1 MSCDRNNSRFINLC
15 AARSGVSR
23 AGNRAAGVLGA
34 TATAAREQVVRPVRA
49 AGSGLNAAKTG
60 TQRQVG
66 RASGAALTVLNSIEG
81 PGSVDK
87 LASLAV
93 VGAIASDALQSRRLP
108 VASTDDEAAPR
119 PTSRPRVPNWRNRT
133 LNVVGGLTLGRAVA
147 GSAGL
152 SLARLSKPEG
162 AAVRQR
168 NYFGGRVV
176 VRSWESRLTRY
187 LNAADVP
194 PGLTVLS
201 SAGRMMEHRNK
212 AWHVGSTV
220 VRSSAG
226 ERAITHLQS
235 MTAPAQHYYFNR
247 ALSDQETAGIIAG
260 HDAFNPKTLP
270 GYAGEIGEVEA
281 LLPGAARLKRGLIRN
296 HLFWGDQS

>member
-34 TATAAREQVVRPVRA
+34 TATAAREQVARPVRA

-60 TQRQVG
+60 TQQQVG
-66 RASGAALTVLNSIEG
+66 RVSGAALTVLNSIEG

-93 VGAIASDALQSRRLP
+93 VGAIASDALQARQPP
-108 VASTDDEAAPR
+108 VMMVDDENGSR
-119 PTSRPRVPNWRNRT
+119 PVRPPRVPNWRNRT
-133 LNVVGGLTLGRAVA
+133 LNVVSGLVLGRAVA
-147 GSAGL
+147 GGAGL
-152 SLARLSKPEG
+152 SLARLSKPKG
-162 AAVRQR
+162 VAVRQR
-168 NYFGGRVV
+168 NYFGGRTIVH
-176 VRSWESRLTRY
+176 SWESRLTRF

-201 SAGRMMEHRNK
+201 SAGRMVEHRNK
-212 AWHVGSTV
+212 AWHLGSTV

-260 HDAFNPKTLP
+260 HDAFSPKMLP
-270 GYAGEIGEVEA
+270 GYAGGIGEVEA
-281 LLPGAARLKRGLIRN
+281 LLPGAARFKRGLIRN
-296 HLFWGDQS
+296 HLFWGDPS